1 MQTTIIPTGHDA
13 LLTRAAACCA
23 FDDRSGADRNYE
35 FLKEMYRE
43 FGLFSWDEARGRDTN
58 RHTVF
63 QRREGNVPWLI
74 LHDGVTYQ
82 QAQCSGSAMSYVMF
96 EEVQLA
102 NLNDGGRHV

>member
-1 MQTTIIPTGHDA
+1 MQTTIIPTGHDT

-23 FDDRSGADRNYE
+23 VTDRSGVDRNHE
-35 FLKEMYRE
+35 FLGEMFRE
-43 FGLFSWDEARGRDTN
+43 FDLFGWDETRGREMN

-74 LHDGVTYQ
+74 VHDGVTYQ

-96 EEVQLA
+96 EQVPVA
-102 NLNDGGRHV
+102 A